1 MFYIIIIDE
10 QNVKLFIVFLSKA
23 YIGNLMNTVTISR
36 KFQIVIPKNIRK
48 NLKMV
53 PGEKL
58 LVIEK
63 DGIIQLIPIG
73 KLRES
78 KGFLKK
84 ISVNKVRDENERF
97 D

>member
-1 MFYIIIIDE
+1 
-10 QNVKLFIVFLSKA
+10 
-23 YIGNLMNTVTISR
+23 MNTVTISR

-63 DGIIQLIPIG
+63 DGIIQLIPFG

-84 ISVNKVRDENERF
+84 ISANNVRDENERF